1 MNIFDV
7 LSRGDSRLYEPS
19 MSAMLGY
26 LLDSSENHGLGSAF
40 VKMFLEEVN
49 SERFNDFLNN
59 PFIDYRVSLEEE
71 YELYGKTKYIDIQ
84 IDLFEKKTEKG
95 LHRVIIENKIQK
107 GAANE
112 GQLKDYYDAVINKSD
127 IEKEKITFVF
137 LTPKCKSTKLDT
149 EYKNLNISEEQKRWI
164 YWDDNVNSISSIL
177 KQILLKESLGEIDPI
192 NEYVRHTLKAFRK
205 YCIET
210 FSASSQKIQ
219 QVNIGDEVD
228 RMELPLSDGIF
239 TVIKR
244 DSGQIQVFD
253 NEGERVPAK
262 PVLIQYIEENEN
274 INVSYLKKDSTK
286 CNTREI
292 GRRLFVWHSENSKV
306 DTRYTLS
313 SVDFKYKKPSNEG

>member
-49 SERFNDFLNN
+49 GERFKNFLNN
-59 PFIDYRVSLEEE
+59 PLIDYRVSLEEE
-71 YELYGKTKYIDIQ
+71 YELFDKTKYIDIQ

-95 LHRVIIENKIQK
+95 LHRVIIENKIKK

-112 GQLKDYYDAVINKSD
+112 DQLKDYYDAVTSKSD

-137 LTPKCKSTKLDT
+137 LTPKCKSTKLGA

-164 YWDDNVNSISSIL
+164 YWDDDVNSISYIL

-210 FSASSQKIQ
+210 FSVSSSRKIQ
-219 QVNIGDEVD
+219 QGNIGDEVD
-228 RMELPLSDGIF
+228 RMELELSNGTFI
-239 TVIKR
+239 VIKR

-253 NEGERVPAK
+253 DGGERVPAK

-292 GRRLFVWHSENSKV
+292 GRRLFIWHSENS
-306 DTRYTLS
+306 
-313 SVDFKYKKPSNEG
+313 NIG

>member
-49 SERFNDFLNN
+49 SERFKDFFNK
-59 PFIDYRVSLEEE
+59 PSIDYRVSLEEE
-71 YELYGKTKYIDIQ
+71 YELCGKTKYIDIQ
-84 IDLFEKKTEKG
+84 IDLFEKKKEKG
-95 LHRVIIENKIQK
+95 LHRIIIENKIQK

-112 GQLKDYYDAVINKSD
+112 EQLKDYYDAVINKSD

-164 YWDDNVNSISSIL
+164 YWDNNVNSISSIL

-219 QVNIGDEVD
+219 QVNIGDEVN
-228 RMELPLSDGIF
+228 RMELPLSNDIF

-274 INVSYLKKDSTK
+274 INVSYLKNDSTK

-292 GRRLFVWHSENSKV
+292 GRRLFVWHSENSK
-306 DTRYTLS
+306 
-313 SVDFKYKKPSNEG
+313 

>member
-49 SERFNDFLNN
+49 SERFKDFLNN

-71 YELYGKTKYIDIQ
+71 YELCGKTKYIDIQ

-137 LTPKCKSTKLDT
+137 LTPKCKSTKLGA

-210 FSASSQKIQ
+210 FSASSRKIQ

-228 RMELPLSDGIF
+228 RMELTLSDGTF

-253 NEGERVPAK
+253 DEGERVPAK
-262 PVLIQYIEENEN
+262 PILIQYIEENEN
-274 INVSYLKKDSTK
+274 INVSYLKNDSTK

-292 GRRLFVWHSENSKV
+292 GRRLFVWRSENSK
-306 DTRYTLS
+306 
-313 SVDFKYKKPSNEG
+313 